1 MAAMQQPISLPS
13 RYFWRRFVAFALDLF
28 IFQAAILISVHCI
41 STAFSLDLRFARWT
55 SMECTEKVPGQLA
68 KRIETGW
75 PLKPNELRTNEIC
88 EVRQFPFGRQRYLRT
103 TVLIEPWDYVTP
115 TQVLTIPVDTDD
127 NPVTRTTPSYS
138 NLISGIGNTV
148 LIALAFACFSAK
160 GRRTFGKAVFFLRVT
175 SVDGKGP
182 DFVTALKREILKFSP
197 NVLFSAAAFASS
209 LFPAY
214 PTEDFDALLAIFH
227 DGYAP
232 SDTTMIWL
240 YGIWTVTIMAWWLL
254 PFAEWKGEVLYDRI
268 CACKVMTTLEAK
280 GTFSSTVFSSE

>member
-1 MAAMQQPISLPS
+1 MDNMAAMQQPISLPS

-55 SMECTEKVPGQLA
+55 SMECTEKVPDQLA

-75 PLKPNELRTNEIC
+75 PLNPNELRTNEIC

-138 NLISGIGNTV
+138 NLISGIDNTV

-182 DFVTALKREILKFSP
+182 DFVTALKREILKCRCFRNLAVSDLSDGRLRRFACHIP
-197 NVLFSAAAFASS
+197 RRIYAFRHQYDLA
-209 LFPAY
+209 LRHLDGHDHGLVAPAVRRVER
-214 PTEDFDALLAIFH
+214 TGLL
-227 DGYAP
+227 
-232 SDTTMIWL
+232 
-240 YGIWTVTIMAWWLL
+240 
-254 PFAEWKGEVLYDRI
+254 
-268 CACKVMTTLEAK
+268 
-280 GTFSSTVFSSE
+280 